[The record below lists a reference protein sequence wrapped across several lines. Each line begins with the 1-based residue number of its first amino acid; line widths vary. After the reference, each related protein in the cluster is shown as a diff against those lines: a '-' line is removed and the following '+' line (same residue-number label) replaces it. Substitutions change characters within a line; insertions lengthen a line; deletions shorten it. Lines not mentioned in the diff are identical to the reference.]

1 MTCEKGIHG
10 KDNKDLLSRALGIRG
25 SGRGGQ
31 QPFLKESYRA
41 RTWKRIRLSEDLDK
55 SKQMSGGQGWHR
67 GSQTEGT
74 GRAKAWTEM
83 QPEGSGR

>member
-55 SKQMSGGQGWHR
+55 SKQWWAGLAQGQSNR
-67 GSQTEGT
+67 GDRQGK
-74 GRAKAWTEM
+74 GLD
-83 QPEGSGR
+83 